1 MVRARLIAL
10 LAAGATVIVASPGSP
25 EDWTPPRPRQTAAQT
40 AIAPLSQLVERIP
53 DGSELIDLYK
63 AARTVADVEAANG
76 RVKGEVVRAQSVA
89 SDLARLHAAK
99 MTVCE
104 DVEQSALEA
113 TATKAR
119 SLSATLARIDGE
131 LAKSLTVMRQRVAA
145 ERLSS
150 TRAKDDVNRYTVA
163 ANELG
168 RLNLQTQE
176 LAKAIHGVARNIR
189 TAAASC
195 LPTPIPPLFVEVS
208 APPNKI
214 AAITRPSPTPRK
226 RPANPV
232 SKPAMIFP
240 RY

>member
-1 MVRARLIAL
+1 MIVDDD
-10 LAAGATVIVASPGSP
+10 AGDIH
-25 EDWTPPRPRQTAAQT
+25 Q
-40 AIAPLSQLVERIP
+40 
-53 DGSELIDLYK
+53 
-63 AARTVADVEAANG
+63 EAAALG
-76 RVKGEVVRAQSVA
+76 RAQSVA

-113 TATKAR
+113 TATKAQ

-131 LAKSLTVMRQRVAA
+131 LTKSLTVMRQRVEAV
-145 ERLSS
+145 RCSS

-168 RLNLQTQE
+168 RLNLQIKE

-195 LPTPIPPLFVEVS
+195 LPTPIPPLFAEGS
-208 APPNKI
+208 AASSRIVPISRSP
-214 AAITRPSPTPRK
+214 AAPRR
-226 RPANPV
+226 RPANAAPKPV
-232 SKPAMIFP
+232 PYFP
-240 RY
+240 RL